1 MIDYMQMDYLCPRA
15 KLRTARL
22 LLCYREMFDDP
33 ATRFYTACVV
43 EALVFLHR
51 RGVVYRDLKPE
62 NVILD
67 QRGYVKLVWMY
78 KCIRKNPHIIYEA
91 DFYPHP
97 PSFPS

>member
-1 MIDYMQMDYLCPRA
+1 MTQTGCLSPE
-15 KLRTARL
+15 LGTARL
-22 LLCYREMFDDP
+22 LLCYREMFDDNT
-33 ATRFYTACVV
+33 TRFYTACVV

-78 KCIRKNPHIIYEA
+78 ITLHLHLA
-91 DFYPHP
+91 DALIQ
-97 PSFPS
+97 SDLQ